1 MNGIEKTA
9 KIVERLRQIEVLAE
23 PRPYASQLESWAG
36 ADLWADDTIAEISEL
51 VDMIDTL
58 LLETED
64 GD

>member
-1 MNGIEKTA
+1 MNGIEKTR
-9 KIVERLRQIEVLAE
+9 IVERLRQIEVLAE
-23 PRPYASQLESWAG
+23 PRPYASQLESWTG

-51 VDMIDTL
+51 RHDDTL